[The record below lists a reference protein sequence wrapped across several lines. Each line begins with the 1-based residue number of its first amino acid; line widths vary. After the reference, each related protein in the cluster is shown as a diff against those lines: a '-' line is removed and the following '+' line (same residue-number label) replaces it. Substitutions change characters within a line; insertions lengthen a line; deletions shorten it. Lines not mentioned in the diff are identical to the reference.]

1 VSEDDP
7 DQGDLTYHVDGD
19 LVPAD
24 EATVSVR
31 DRGFMYGDGA
41 FETLRVYGGDPFEWT
56 AHRER
61 LQRTAETLGF
71 GDAVPED
78 LRDRVD
84 ETLAANDFGDAYL
97 KVSVTRGVQPGK
109 LTPDPDVDPTVVVY
123 ASPLPRGGVDGES
136 VWDGPATVQTVRT
149 RRPPDESLPAD
160 AKTHNY
166 LPGVLAR
173 LELRRAATD
182 EFAADE
188 AVMRTT
194 DDSLA
199 EGATSNCFFVDEG
212 VLKTPSTDLPILPGV
227 TRSVVID
234 LAESEGFSVR
244 TSRYTLDDLRDADE
258 VFLTNSTWE
267 IRPVTSVDGIDVG
280 VGPMTKLLSRL
291 FDERVERGHYDG
303 VDETAGAGGSSDGD
317 TLDGDT
323 LDGDPADGHE

>member
-1 VSEDDP
+1 
-7 DQGDLTYHVDGD
+7 
-19 LVPAD
+19 
-24 EATVSVR
+24 
-31 DRGFMYGDGA
+31 MYGDGA

-84 ETLAANDFGDAYL
+84 ETLAANDSGDAYL

-123 ASPLPRGGVDGES
+123 ASPLPRGGVDGDS

-199 EGATSNCFFVDEG
+199 
-212 VLKTPSTDLPILPGV
+212 
-227 TRSVVID
+227 
-234 LAESEGFSVR
+234 
-244 TSRYTLDDLRDADE
+244 
-258 VFLTNSTWE
+258 
-267 IRPVTSVDGIDVG
+267 
-280 VGPMTKLLSRL
+280 
-291 FDERVERGHYDG
+291 
-303 VDETAGAGGSSDGD
+303 
-317 TLDGDT
+317 
-323 LDGDPADGHE
+323 

>member
-1 VSEDDP
+1 VSEDGP
-7 DQGDLTYHVDGD
+7 DRGRLTYHVDGD

-31 DRGFMYGDGA
+31 DRGFMYGDSA

-71 GDAVPED
+71 GDAVPEN

-84 ETLAANDFGDAYL
+84 ETLAANDFDDAYL
-97 KVSVTRGVQPGK
+97 KISVTRGVQPGK

-123 ASPLPRGGVDGES
+123 VSPLPRGGVDGES

-173 LELRRAATD
+173 LELQRAATD

-199 EGATSNCFFVDEG
+199 EGATSNLFFVDEG

-244 TSRYTLDDLRDADE
+244 TNRYTLDDLREADE

-267 IRPVTSVDGIDVG
+267 IRPVTGVDGIDVG

-291 FDERVERGHYDG
+291 FDERIEREHYDG
-303 VDETAGAGGSSDGD
+303 TTHSSDGD
-317 TLDGDT
+317 TDAGGSTDST
-323 LDGDPADGHE
+323 E

>member
-1 VSEDDP
+1 MSEDGP
-7 DQGDLTYHVDGD
+7 DRARLTYHVDGD

-31 DRGFMYGDGA
+31 DRGFMYGDSA

-149 RRPPDESLPAD
+149 RRPPDGSQI
-160 AKTHNY
+160 
-166 LPGVLAR
+166 G
-173 LELRRAATD
+173 RAH
-182 EFAADE
+182 
-188 AVMRTT
+188 V
-194 DDSLA
+194 
-199 EGATSNCFFVDEG
+199 
-212 VLKTPSTDLPILPGV
+212 
-227 TRSVVID
+227 
-234 LAESEGFSVR
+234 
-244 TSRYTLDDLRDADE
+244 
-258 VFLTNSTWE
+258 
-267 IRPVTSVDGIDVG
+267 
-280 VGPMTKLLSRL
+280 
-291 FDERVERGHYDG
+291 
-303 VDETAGAGGSSDGD
+303 
-317 TLDGDT
+317 
-323 LDGDPADGHE
+323 